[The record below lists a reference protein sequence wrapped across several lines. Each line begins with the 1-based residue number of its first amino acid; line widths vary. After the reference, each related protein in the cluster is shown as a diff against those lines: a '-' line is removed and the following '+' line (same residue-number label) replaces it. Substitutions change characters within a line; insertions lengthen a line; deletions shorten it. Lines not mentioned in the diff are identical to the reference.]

1 MLLDIRER
9 LKNNIRVISTKTVEL
24 DEAISTANTMPDVS
38 MDESIYGTTVV
49 YNQMFDLVA
58 DDNAVVDTIYYLSKA
73 LNSECIDLA
82 TFMKVKKNR
91 SFNPPRYLFYI
102 YLVYTIPGKRTVY
115 ETCTPK
121 EDHRSLK

>member
-82 TFMKVKKNR
+82 TFMK
-91 SFNPPRYLFYI
+91 
-102 YLVYTIPGKRTVY
+102 
-115 ETCTPK
+115 CT
-121 EDHRSLK
+121 RSLAREQFMKRALLKKITEA